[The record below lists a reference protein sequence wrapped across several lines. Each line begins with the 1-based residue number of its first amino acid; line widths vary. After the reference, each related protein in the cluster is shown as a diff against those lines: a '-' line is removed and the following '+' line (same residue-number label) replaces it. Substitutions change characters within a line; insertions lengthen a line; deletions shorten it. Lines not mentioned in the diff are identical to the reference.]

1 MRSALQNI
9 TTNRRPGKEEAESL
23 IRQYLQKICDK
34 RNALVKKHS
43 AAVLPKRAENCQTYA
58 AELRTIGITLNC

>member
-1 MRSALQNI
+1 MANVI
-9 TTNRRPGKEEAESL
+9 TEVQEIIGSTIS
-23 IRQYLQKICDK
+23 IREI
-34 RNALVKKHS
+34 R